1 MEEKIKIIKK
11 LILENVDCDA
21 IVLFGSYARGT
32 QNAESDIDI
41 AIKPN
46 TNISK
51 KQIFYLSQDLE
62 EKIKTEV
69 DLINLDDINDSFR
82 YEILINGKTIYC
94 KDEFKFELYK
104 LDMYREYLE
113 LNESRQIIIDRI
125 KKGDSIYGEQSSN
138 NK

>member
-1 MEEKIKIIKK
+1 MEEKIENIKEYLIEKI
-11 LILENVDCDA
+11 DCEA

-51 KQIFYLSQDLE
+51 KQIFYLSQELE